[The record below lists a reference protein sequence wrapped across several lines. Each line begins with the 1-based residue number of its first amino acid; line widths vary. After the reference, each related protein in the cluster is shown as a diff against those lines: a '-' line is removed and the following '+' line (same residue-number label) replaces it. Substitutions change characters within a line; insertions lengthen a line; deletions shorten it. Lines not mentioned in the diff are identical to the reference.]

1 MRKIIYVFIILTFSF
16 LGASN
21 VKADYKAAALNNSGA
36 TCNLYKGSTGY
47 CFYKDSNLNSYNALI
62 WLDTGDE
69 VTVLTSYPKI
79 ESKNKAL
86 FVIDIAK
93 NTIIA
98 IKSEVNKYPHI

>member
-1 MRKIIYVFIILTFSF
+1 MVFLMKKIIYIFVIFAFSF
-16 LGASN
+16 LFLSE

-69 VTVLTSYPKI
+69 VTVITSYP
-79 ESKNKAL
+79 
-86 FVIDIAK
+86 
-93 NTIIA
+93 
-98 IKSEVNKYPHI
+98 